1 MRFFNTEGPV
11 DCERHYCLPPLERL
25 DMEQVMRL
33 IEQYKYFLLHAPRQ
47 TGKTSCL
54 LALAEH
60 LNGTGRYRAVYANIE
75 AAQAYREDVNSGM
88 TAVVEQI
95 SRAARDQ
102 IGDQSAVPL
111 ARSIIENSS
120 GATAVDEFLTR
131 WCQDAPLPTVLLLDE
146 VDSLVGD
153 TLISL
158 LRQLRAGYPKRPSQF
173 PQSVIL
179 CGVRDLQDYRIH
191 SSEGKSVITGGSAF
205 NIKAQSL
212 RLGDF
217 DEAETRALLLKHTAE
232 SGQSFTPGSLDL
244 IWHLTAGQP
253 WLVNALAYA
262 ATFDLPEGRD
272 RSQPLTEESILAA
285 KERLILARVT
295 HLDQLADKLKEPR
308 VRRVVESILAGDQ
321 QPEAIRTDDI
331 TYVRDL
337 GLIKTQGQL
346 TIANPIYQEVI
357 PRELTYST
365 QLTISQ
371 RSAWYVG
378 EDGRLDLPKLLA
390 AFQQFFRENS
400 EIWLERF
407 DYKEAGPHLLMQAF
421 LQRIIN
427 GGGRVEREYGLGRK
441 RTDLLVIWPHP
452 GGVQRGVIELKVLSG
467 SLDKT
472 LAEGL
477 AQTWEYTDR
486 CGGDESHLIIFD
498 RRAGRSWAGRSW
510 DERSWDE
517 RIWQR
522 AEQHNGLPI
531 TVWGM

>member
-88 TAVVEQI
+88 IAVVEQI

-102 IGDQSAVPL
+102 IGDQQSVPL
-111 ARSIIENSS
+111 GRSIIENSA
-120 GATAVDEFLTR
+120 GGTVVDEFLTR
-131 WCQDAPLPTVLLLDE
+131 WCESAPLPTVLLLDE

-173 PQSVIL
+173 PQSLIL

-217 DEAETRALLLKHTAE
+217 DEAETHALLLKHTAE
-232 SGQSFTPGSLDL
+232 SSQPFTDGSLDM

-295 HLDQLADKLKEPR
+295 HLDQLADKLKESR
-308 VRRVVESILAGDQ
+308 VQRVIEPLLRGDDLD
-321 QPEAIRTDDI
+321 EDASRDDV
-331 TYVRDL
+331 TYVIDL
-337 GLIKTQGQL
+337 GLVRRGNQGLQ
-346 TIANPIYQEVI
+346 IANPIYREVI
-357 PRELTYST
+357 PRELTLIA
-365 QLTISQ
+365 QMNLEARQ

-486 CGGDESHLIIFD
+486 CGGDESHLVIFD
-498 RRAGRSWAGRSW
+498 RRAGRT
-510 DERSWDE
+510 WDE

-522 AEQHNGLPI
+522 QEEYNELPI

>member
-75 AAQAYREDVNSGM
+75 AAQAYREDVNYGM

-102 IGDQSAVPL
+102 LGDQQAVTL
-111 ARSIIENSS
+111 GRSIIENSA
-120 GATAVDEFLTR
+120 GGTIVDEFLTR
-131 WCQDAPLPTVLLLDE
+131 WSESSPLPTVLLLDE

-158 LRQLRAGYPKRPSQF
+158 LRQLRAGYPKRPNQF
-173 PQSVIL
+173 PQSLIL
-179 CGVRDLQDYRIH
+179 CGVRDLQDYRIQ
-191 SSEGKSVITGGSAF
+191 SSEGKAVITGGSTF

-217 DEAETRALLLKHTAE
+217 DEAETRRLLLKHTEE
-232 SGQSFTPGSLDL
+232 SGQPFTPGSLDL

-253 WLVNALAYA
+253 WLVNALAYS

-272 RSQPLTEESILAA
+272 RSNPLTEESILAA

-308 VRRVVESILAGDQ
+308 VQRVIEPLLRGDDLD
-321 QPEAIRTDDI
+321 EDASRDDVS
-331 TYVRDL
+331 YVTDL
-337 GLIKTQGQL
+337 GLVRRGVDGLQ
-346 TIANPIYQEVI
+346 IANPIYREVI
-357 PRELTYST
+357 PRELTLIA
-365 QLTISQ
+365 QMNLEARQ
-371 RSAWYVG
+371 RSAWYV
-378 EDGRLDLPKLLA
+378 EDDGGLNLPKLLA

-452 GGVQRGVIELKVLSG
+452 GGTQRGVIELKVLSS
-467 SLDKT
+467 SLEKT

-486 CGGDESHLIIFD
+486 CAGDESHLVIFD
-498 RRAGRSWAGRSW
+498 RRAGRT
-510 DERSWDE
+510 WDE

-522 AEQHNGLPI
+522 REEYNGLPI